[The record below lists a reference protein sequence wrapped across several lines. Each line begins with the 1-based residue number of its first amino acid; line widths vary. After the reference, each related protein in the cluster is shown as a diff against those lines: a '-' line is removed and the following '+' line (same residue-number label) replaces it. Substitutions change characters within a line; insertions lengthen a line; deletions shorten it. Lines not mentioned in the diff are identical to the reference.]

1 MRDRTG
7 SPVNPPR
14 YAWPADIWAMGVI
27 LYELCALKLPFD
39 GGRDCCRFKRVL
51 NGLFCFAF
59 GRFWKM
65 LQVDR
70 FAVQGS
76 NMVVLV
82 QSIIR
87 GTAPPL
93 PEDGLRDVL
102 RAALQEEQ
110 KQYLQISAVLKQ
122 MIIV

>member
-1 MRDRTG
+1 
-7 SPVNPPR
+7 
-14 YAWPADIWAMGVI
+14 
-27 LYELCALKLPFD
+27 
-39 GGRDCCRFKRVL
+39 
-51 NGLFCFAF
+51 
-59 GRFWKM
+59 M

-122 MIIV
+122 MIIVQNQFRRIQITERQTIRPIHIEIICTCLVLLSR